1 MQVCL
6 VTINVTQPKSQT
18 DTEIE
23 TVVQS
28 QYRIIRIDLCD
39 YTFVCART
47 FIYLLS
53 VLYVV
58 RKNKPKSKRWF
69 NGVFLSVKQNQMGNR
84 FLNKVHHWGILLD
97 VIQCTLKKSETCNRK
112 IHFSWKSLSKW
123 CSVSFL
129 RWITVLRLPEPTY
142 TNKPDLFQKFRSTSV
157 NLELLKKKSKVWVF
171 WGKSEFIEVILD
183 FLRFFE
189 WLKSKSNRMPV
200 TYEFCSVSTNF

>member
-1 MQVCL
+1 MVAILIGANQIRSFFYSACMQICL

-28 QYRIIRIDLCD
+28 QYRIIRIDLCN

-53 VLYVV
+53 VLYAV

-97 VIQCTLKKSETCNRK
+97 VIQRTIKKIQK
-112 IHFSWKSLSKW
+112 HSLEKYI
-123 CSVSFL
+123 FL
-129 RWITVLRLPEPTY
+129 GKYSLIM
-142 TNKPDLFQKFRSTSV
+142 LF
-157 NLELLKKKSKVWVF
+157 
-171 WGKSEFIEVILD
+171 
-183 FLRFFE
+183 
-189 WLKSKSNRMPV
+189 
-200 TYEFCSVSTNF
+200 C